1 MGCGGSKDD
10 KDNEKAK
17 NEHEDAGKPEE
28 KPKDAAKEAPKESAK
43 ETPKEAP
50 KEAPK
55 TEAKAQPEWL
65 SEDLSNM
72 MQDYFTR
79 YDLDGS
85 GTINSNDELKQ
96 LCTNLVVKLELD
108 MDVSTIDE
116 KVHGAGDMSKLEWTF
131 ETFKEWFVSEEQFAA
146 NRSWI
151 PDDISDSDDERP
163 AGENNKAYLKQ
174 GTYQL
179 TMSGEG
185 MEDTTWKFKVRYTND
200 QGESD
205 PHEIKK
211 RLQNDHALGFDDTP
225 AKKPL
230 GLHHIVAHVQNSDK
244 SIHITK
250 SYDVDYDQSTKEPRF
265 CFTGECS
272 DHCSAAGTWED
283 EETDAQADVVRA
295 KLKVGKKGTFTMKKN
310 PKEE

>member
-1 MGCGGSKDD
+1 MGIDIKNMGCGGSKDG
-10 KDNEKAK
+10 KKEELA
-17 NEHEDAGKPEE
+17 EGGKPEA
-28 KPKDAAKEAPKESAK
+28 KPEESKPAAKPEEGKPAAKPEEGKPAAKQEAAK
-43 ETPKEAP
+43 PAAAGAEREP
-50 KEAPK
+50 
-55 TEAKAQPEWL
+55 WM
-65 SEDLSNM
+65 SEDLENM
-72 MQDYFTR
+72 MNDYFTR

-131 ETFKEWFVSEEQFAA
+131 ETFKEQFAA
-146 NRSWI
+146 NHSWI

-265 CFTGECS
+265 CS
-272 DHCSAAGTWED
+272 QANAATTVQLPAHGRT
-283 EETDAQADVVRA
+283 
-295 KLKVGKKGTFTMKKN
+295 
-310 PKEE
+310 